1 MYCNAPRPFMHAFS
15 LQGLDAEGIPIFT
28 DCFQETKKI
37 GLHTE
42 SDLLELLA

>member
-1 MYCNAPRPFMHAFS
+1 MHAFS
-15 LQGLDAEGIPIFT
+15 LQDLDAEGIHIFT

-37 GLHTE
+37 GPHTE